1 MAMALRPDKK
11 RIALLGLFALTTALA
26 LHFLRQQEEPP
37 LPEVEFS
44 ALEKVGD
51 RLHLPDDAQPFNGR
65 MLRFY
70 EDGQLQSRSE
80 VRDGLLHGLS
90 EGWYPDGTLE
100 VREFFRDGVSHG
112 TRVRW
117 HPDGTMASRAPIVD
131 GEIHGLFERWHPNG
145 RPHQRITMK
154 HGRAHGPS
162 TAYYPSGYIQARV
175 EMDNGSVES
184 RRFWK
189 DGELRPPDSI

>member
-1 MAMALRPDKK
+1 MAWPRLNKK
-11 RIALLGLFALTTALA
+11 RLALLGLFAMTGAIA
-26 LHFLRQQEEPP
+26 IHFLWKQEQPA
-37 LPEVEFS
+37 LPEVEVS
-44 ALEKVGD
+44 ALERVGD
-51 RLHLPDDAQPFNGR
+51 RLHLRGETEPFSGR
-65 MLRFY
+65 MVRLY

-80 VRDGLLHGLS
+80 VREGVLHGLS

-100 VREFFRDGVSHG
+100 VREFFRKGISHG

-145 RPHQRITMK
+145 RPHQRITME

-162 TAYYPSGYIQARV
+162 TSYYPSGYIQARV
-175 EMDNGSVES
+175 EMDNGSVET
-184 RRFWK
+184 RRFWE
-189 DGELRPPDSI
+189 DGEFRPPDST